1 MSRQKDINQ
10 NLYLSIKLH
19 YFWYGVFF
27 LFYFIYSKLLI
38 MFNLKIMYFYLDR
51 YSYRY
56 ADRQID
62 R

>member
-27 LFYFIYSKLLI
+27 YFIYSKLLI
-38 MFNLKIMYFYLDR
+38 MLNLKIMYFYLDR

-56 ADRQID
+56 ADRPID